1 MTEPRVTMADVR
13 ARRWCARGAREFAAH
28 HRLSWPDFVRNGVPC
43 SVLEATGDPTA
54 IQLASAA
61 RARGGD
67 HGRR

>member
-13 ARRWCARGAREFAAH
+13 ARRWCARGAREFCQRH
-28 HRLSWPDFVRNGVPC
+28 GLDWTGFVREGVPC
-43 SVLEATGDPTA
+43 SVLEAIGDGVGLE
-54 IQLASAA
+54 LAAAA